1 MSSETFSEELKA
13 EMWANA
19 KLTARINK
27 LERRVAAQRRRIARL
42 IEICRKYKEQV
53 SS

>member
-1 MSSETFSEELKA
+1 MNSETFSEALKA
-13 EMWANA
+13 EMWERANA
-19 KLTARINK
+19 TARINK